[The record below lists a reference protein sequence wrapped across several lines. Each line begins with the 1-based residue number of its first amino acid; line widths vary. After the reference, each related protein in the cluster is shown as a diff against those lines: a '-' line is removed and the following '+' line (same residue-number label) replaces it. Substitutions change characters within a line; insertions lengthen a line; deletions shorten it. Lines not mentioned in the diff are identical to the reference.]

1 MREALRV
8 LRDLYSARHY
18 CRSFV
23 PRVRISSPPPS
34 PAYSTLTA
42 FLLRLFC
49 SSSSSLFLLFLLLP
63 PFTALLH
70 SRLLCY
76 RHNGRQWGLRGND
89 CRFRILRDI
98 RMVDMTVHFSIT
110 LQHLSLF
117 VLSTFLFDNASSNDF
132 IYTRNCPYFLH
143 REIVRSII
151 IESLIIVLLTY
162 HPHRSRRTREES
174 LFKKLLRNLFII
186 QRCVAKRG
194 FSPGVLPFILIK
206 RSSRDSF
213 FQETR
218 RFPSRK
224 ERQRRRQRDNKIA
237 G

>member
-1 MREALRV
+1 
-8 LRDLYSARHY
+8 
-18 CRSFV
+18 
-23 PRVRISSPPPS
+23 
-34 PAYSTLTA
+34 
-42 FLLRLFC
+42 
-49 SSSSSLFLLFLLLP
+49 
-63 PFTALLH
+63 
-70 SRLLCY
+70 
-76 RHNGRQWGLRGND
+76 
-89 CRFRILRDI
+89 
-98 RMVDMTVHFSIT
+98 MVDMTVHFSIT

-162 HPHRSRRTREES
+162 HPRRSRRTREES

>member
-1 MREALRV
+1 M
-8 LRDLYSARHY
+8 
-18 CRSFV
+18 
-23 PRVRISSPPPS
+23 
-34 PAYSTLTA
+34 
-42 FLLRLFC
+42 
-49 SSSSSLFLLFLLLP
+49 
-63 PFTALLH
+63 
-70 SRLLCY
+70 
-76 RHNGRQWGLRGND
+76 RGND

-110 LQHLSLF
+110 LQHLSFSTLF
-117 VLSTFLFDNASSNDF
+117 PLSFDASSNDF
-132 IYTRNCPYFLH
+132 IYTRNCPYFLR

-162 HPHRSRRTREES
+162 HPRRSRRTREES